1 MSTNGNGNGQPTER
15 WRLNKEISVSNLIV
29 LGVYGAASIWFMSN
43 SAARTEQLEEIT
55 KQQAVSIARLDDAN
69 RIMGERLA
77 RIEVLGEVT
86 QRKLDQI
93 DRKIPETQQ

>member
-1 MSTNGNGNGQPTER
+1 MSTNGNGNAPAER

-29 LGVYGAASIWFMSN
+29 LAVYGAASIWFMSN
-43 SAARTEQLEEIT
+43 ASARLDQSEEINR
-55 KQQAVSIARLDDAN
+55 QQAVAIARLDDAN
-69 RIMGERLA
+69 RIMAERLA

-93 DRKIPETQQ
+93 DRKIPETSQ

>member
-1 MSTNGNGNGQPTER
+1 MSTNGNGTPQPER

-29 LGVYGAASIWFMSN
+29 LAVYGAASIWFMSN
-43 SAARTEQLEEIT
+43 ASARLDQSEEINR
-55 KQQAVSIARLDDAN
+55 QQAVAIARLDDAN
-69 RIMGERLA
+69 RIMAERLA

-93 DRKIPETQQ
+93 DRKIPDAQQ